1 MKEYTRNLIRNIAIV
16 GHGKSGK
23 TSLTDTLIFNA
34 GYAKRIGKVDEGTS
48 LIDFE
53 VEDEYK

>member
-34 GYAKRIGKVDEGTS
+34 GYAKRIGKVDEGRHS
-48 LIDFE
+48 LILRL
-53 VEDEYK
+53 KK